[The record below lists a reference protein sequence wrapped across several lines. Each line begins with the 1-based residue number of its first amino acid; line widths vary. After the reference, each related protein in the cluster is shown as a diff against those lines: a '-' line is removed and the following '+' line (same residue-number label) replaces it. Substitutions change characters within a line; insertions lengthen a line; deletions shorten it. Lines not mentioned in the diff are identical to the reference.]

1 MGRRTAARVVPTA
14 EVTASVPSSNS
25 ALVFTHV
32 VPVDPIGDDR
42 ESGAASRARGRED
55 GKEYVSRPP
64 SPMRSSLKSGTFL
77 FLRRAVEVVLASSSD
92 GIEEPAP
99 AQPTAPSLASPGASA
114 GNSCSVP
121 CEAHFSLATLATR
134 VHNHKSSS

>member
-1 MGRRTAARVVPTA
+1 MGRRTAARVIPTA
-14 EVTASVPSSNS
+14 EVTASVLSSNS

-42 ESGAASRARGRED
+42 ESVAASRARGRED

-64 SPMRSSLKSGTFL
+64 SPMRSSLKRGTFL
-77 FLRRAVEVVLASSSD
+77 FLRRAVEVGASSSD

-134 VHNHKSSS
+134 VDNHKSSS